1 MLWVNAELTEHHAWC
16 FWLNWPLQCFAWPAP
31 AVSST
36 AFPWS
41 DAHFSDYLWAAP
53 AGSSSSALSL
63 DISSART
70 LLFSG
75 RLSPWWVHW
84 LPQLYHFY
92 PDDSQICNLGYSI
105 NTNFAH
111 LDEDCRLS
119 NRCLASILACFDLLT
134 HQSEWFFPKCK
145 LDYGIGR
152 EVRGH
157 RQRSL
162 QDILRCLKLILKAM
176 VSHWRT
182 VDSVTMI

>member
-92 PDDSQICNLGYSI
+92 PDDSQIC
-105 NTNFAH
+105 T
-111 LDEDCRLS
+111 
-119 NRCLASILACFDLLT
+119 LAILSILILLT
-134 HQSEWFFPKCK
+134 WMRTAGF
-145 LDYGIGR
+145 LIG
-152 EVRGH
+152 V
-157 RQRSL
+157 L
-162 QDILRCLKLILKAM
+162 PPFLPALIY
-176 VSHWRT
+176 SRT
-182 VDSVTMI
+182 SQNDFSQNAN